1 MSALVWFAVAAAA
14 LVLAGLFATLHMAIR
29 QASLSRVEELAEE
42 RANPAMIRKID
53 ALVRDADGH
62 ALAAAFPRVF
72 FTFLFM
78 ISVVAWIAQVRHA
91 GDPSSTDVILG
102 VLVSSI
108 LAWVFAVALPVSV
121 AEHAA
126 ERTIVRFCGLI
137 RLLFIVMAP
146 LRRVG
151 AFFDEVVRRLVG
163 DAERDSAEMLQDEV
177 LSVVEEGER
186 EGQID
191 EQARHMIESV
201 MQFGWRTVE
210 EIMTPRTEVDALEY
224 TDDLAAVQS
233 FVRDVGHSRIP
244 VYRDDLDHVVGFL
257 YAKDLLRWMS
267 NPEGVDPAA
276 FSLASILRPATFVPE
291 TKTVQELLKELLGHR
306 VHIAVAADEYG
317 GTAGI
322 VTMEDIIEE
331 VFGEI
336 QDEYEA
342 PSERPSVDID
352 RDQMRAELDARTRID
367 EANDLLDAIGITLP
381 ESEDYDTL
389 AGLVIVK
396 LGFIPEPG
404 ATVEID
410 GAILKVLEAE
420 QTRVKRV
427 EVHRMQDREGEG
439 TRAVVAEDGPA

>member
-1 MSALVWFAVAAAA
+1 MNALAWFAISAAS
-14 LVLAGLFATLHMAIR
+14 LMLAGLFAALHLSLR
-29 QASLSRVEELAEE
+29 QASLSRVEELGEE
-42 RANPAMIRKID
+42 SGKASTVRRLDAIVRA
-53 ALVRDADGH
+53 VDGH
-62 ALAAAFPRVF
+62 ALAVAFPRVL

-78 ISVVAWIAQVRHA
+78 ISLVAWIAQITHA
-91 GDPSSTDVILG
+91 GDPSSTDVAIG
-102 VLVSSI
+102 VAASSV

-126 ERTIVRFCGLI
+126 EVTIVRFCRVI
-137 RLLFIVMAP
+137 RAVFLVMAP

-151 AFFDEVVRRLVG
+151 LFFDEVVRRLVG
-163 DAERDSAEMLQDEV
+163 DSGRNSTEALHDEV

-191 EQARHMIESV
+191 ENARHMIESV
-201 MQFGWRTVE
+201 MQFGLRTVE

-224 TDDLAAVQS
+224 TDDLEAVQQ
-233 FVRDVGHSRIP
+233 FVRGVGHSRIP
-244 VYRDDLDHVVGFL
+244 VYREDLDHVVGFL
-257 YAKDLLRWMS
+257 YAKDLLHWLS
-267 NPEGVDPAA
+267 KPEEERREEGFRLD
-276 FSLASILRPATFVPE
+276 SILRKATFVPE
-291 TKTVQELLKELLGHR
+291 TKTVRELLKELLFHR
-306 VHIAVAADEYG
+306 VHVAVAADEYG

-352 RDQMRAELDARTRID
+352 PTQMRAELDARTRID
-367 EANDLLDAIGITLP
+367 EANDLLDAIGVNLP

-389 AGLVIVK
+389 AGLVTVR
-396 LGFIPEPG
+396 LGYIPEPG

-410 GAILKVLEAE
+410 GAMLKVLEAE
-420 QTRVKRV
+420 QTRVTRV
-427 EVHRMQDREGEG
+427 EIHGPRPEEAPGV
-439 TRAVVAEDGPA
+439 AVQEEQGGK